1 MQNDFKKRLKVNL
14 YAKISSQTYL
24 HLNIL
29 MQKYAF
35 KFVKHEERMNGI
47 CMANPGIR

>member
-1 MQNDFKKRLKVNL
+1 MQNDFKKKFKLNL
-14 YAKISSQTYL
+14 HAKISSQTSR

-35 KFVKHEERMNGI
+35 KFMKHKERMNGI
-47 CMANPGIR
+47 CIANPGIP